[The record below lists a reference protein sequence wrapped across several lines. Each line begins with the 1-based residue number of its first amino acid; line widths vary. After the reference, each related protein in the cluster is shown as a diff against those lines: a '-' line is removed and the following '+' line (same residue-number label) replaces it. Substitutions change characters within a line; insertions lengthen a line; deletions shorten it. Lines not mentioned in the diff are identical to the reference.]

1 MLGDLGQ
8 ATGAPRKGQE
18 PNHQADPV
26 APQPVDVAL
35 HLVPDD
41 GELGHSGAQHAL
53 LEAGVAA
60 EQEPEHGDHD
70 QQQGKQRKERV
81 VGDHGG
87 ERAAV
92 VVAELA
98 HDRERESQPPGTL
111 LRAVKGPPQPF
122 GTVHVGLLIATASP

>member
-35 HLVPDD
+35 YLVPDD

>member
-1 MLGDLGQ
+1 MWCCVFFFFSSRRRHTRWNCDWSSDVCSSDL
-8 ATGAPRKGQE
+8 
-18 PNHQADPV
+18 
-26 APQPVDVAL
+26 
-35 HLVPDD
+35 
-41 GELGHSGAQHAL
+41 
-53 LEAGVAA
+53 
-60 EQEPEHGDHD
+60 HGDHD

-98 HDRERESQPPGTL
+98 HDRERESQPAGTL

-122 GTVHVGLLIATASP
+122 GTVHVSLLIATASP